1 MKKKNTSNLKR
12 KTAKKAVKKAAKQ
25 EATVPTPSAEAKV
38 PREILERRKRLMKE
52 AEVALGAL
60 NSYPMLKGRGEAE
73 AAKKMVLEAYSKGDA
88 VVRQFILFVIHEHLS
103 KAANMRV
110 MENFDFYRKVMGE
123 KTEVLDVR
131 KNVYRSM
138 FNYSNSLEGT
148 VELLLLLGDIGD
160 VGAAKVISRH
170 LAFYMSGEQ
179 QGLQML
185 RNAAVEALENC
196 GCTYALDV
204 ILAYA
209 RYAEKNERFVFALR
223 DWEDKLKAMSIAAAD
238 MDAYMSA
245 INELMMVRKEKDVHY
260 G

>member
-1 MKKKNTSNLKR
+1 MKKKSVPKSRKR
-12 KTAKKAVKKAAKQ
+12 VAKKTEKK
-25 EATVPTPSAEAKV
+25 EAKPEAAAIAPPAEKKV
-38 PREILERRKRLMKE
+38 PKEILERRKRLMKE
-52 AEVALGAL
+52 AEIALGAI
-60 NSYPMLKGRGEAE
+60 NSYPMLKNREDAE
-73 AAKKMVLEAYSKGDA
+73 AAKRMVLEAYSKGDA
-88 VVRQFILFVIHEHLS
+88 VVRQFILFIIHEHLS

-110 MENFDFYRKVMGE
+110 MENFELFKKMMGE
-123 KTEVLDVR
+123 KAEVLEVR

-160 VGAAKVISRH
+160 VGAAKVLSRH

-179 QGLQML
+179 GGLHML

-209 RYAEKNERFVFALR
+209 KYAEKNERFVFALR
-223 DWEDKLKAMSIAAAD
+223 DWEDKLKAMSLAAAD

>member
-1 MKKKNTSNLKR
+1 MKKKTAPKR
-12 KTAKKAVKKAAKQ
+12 KKRVAKEAKPEAA
-25 EATVPTPSAEAKV
+25 TLPAEKKV
-38 PREILERRKRLMKE
+38 PREILDRRKRLMKE

-60 NSYPMLKGRGEAE
+60 NSYPMLKSRAEAE
-73 AAKKMVLEAYSKGDA
+73 EAKRAVLEAYAKGDA

-103 KAANMRV
+103 KAANMRM
-110 MENFDFYRKVMGE
+110 MENFEFFKKVLGE
-123 KTEVLDVR
+123 KAEVLEVR

-148 VELLLLLGDIGD
+148 VEMLLLLGDIGD
-160 VGAAKVISRH
+160 VGAAKVLSRH

-179 QGLQML
+179 SGLQML

-196 GCTYALDV
+196 NCTYALDV

-223 DWEDKLKAMSIAAAD
+223 DWEDKLNKMSMSAEDRGDYI
-238 MDAYMSA
+238 SA

>member
-1 MKKKNTSNLKR
+1 MKKKSIPKSR
-12 KTAKKAVKKAAKQ
+12 KKTAKNTVKKEAAP
-25 EATVPTPSAEAKV
+25 EVAALPAEKKV
-38 PREILERRKRLMKE
+38 PKEIIERRKKLMKE
-52 AEVALGAL
+52 AEIALGVI
-60 NSYPMLKGRGEAE
+60 NSYPLLRTRQEVE
-73 AAKKMVLEAYSKGDA
+73 AAEKQVMDSYARGDA
-88 VVRQFILFVIHEHLS
+88 VIRQFILFVIHEHLS

-110 MENFDFYRKVMGE
+110 MENFELFKKMMGE
-123 KTEVLDVR
+123 KAEVLEVR

-160 VGAAKVISRH
+160 VGAAKVLSRH

-179 QGLQML
+179 GGLHML

-209 RYAEKNERFVFALR
+209 KYAEKNERFVFALR
-223 DWEDKLKAMSIAAAD
+223 DWEDKLQKMNLVAAD

>member
-1 MKKKNTSNLKR
+1 MKKKTVPKG
-12 KTAKKAVKKAAKQ
+12 KKKIAKKAAKP
-25 EATVPTPSAEAKV
+25 EAAAIPAEKKV
-38 PREILERRKRLMKE
+38 PKEILERRKRLMKE

-60 NSYPMLKGRGEAE
+60 NSYPILKGRAEAE
-73 AAKKMVLEAYSKGDA
+73 EAKRIVLEAYSKGDA

-103 KAANMRV
+103 KAANMRM
-110 MENFDFYRKVMGE
+110 MENFEFFKKMMGE
-123 KTEVLDVR
+123 KAEVLEVR

-160 VGAAKVISRH
+160 VGAAKVLSRH

-179 QGLQML
+179 SGLQML

-209 RYAEKNERFVFALR
+209 KYAEKNERFVFALR
-223 DWEDKLKAMSIAAAD
+223 DWEDKLQKMDLSAAD
-238 MDAYMSA
+238 KGDYISA
-245 INELMMVRKEKDVHY
+245 INELMMVRKERDVHY

>member
-1 MKKKNTSNLKR
+1 MKKRNTSRAKR
-12 KTAKKAVKKAAKQ
+12 KNVKKKARPEAAP
-25 EATVPTPSAEAKV
+25 ALSPEAKV
-38 PREILERRKRLMKE
+38 PREIIERRKKLMKD
-52 AEVALGAL
+52 AEVALGII
-60 NSYPMLKGRGEAE
+60 NSYPMLRTRQEVE
-73 AAKKMVLEAYSKGDA
+73 AAKKQIIESYEKGDA
-88 VVRQFILFVIHEHLS
+88 VIRQFILFVIHEHVS
-103 KAANMRV
+103 KAANMRI
-110 MENFDFYRKVMGE
+110 MENFEFFKKVMGE
-123 KTEVLDVR
+123 KAEVLDVR

-160 VGAAKVISRH
+160 LGAAKVLSRH

-179 QGLQML
+179 SGLHML

-204 ILAYA
+204 LIAYA
-209 RYAEKNERFVFALR
+209 KYSDKNERFVFALK
-223 DWEDKLKAMSIAAAD
+223 DWEDKLDKMDMGAAD
-238 MDAYMSA
+238 KDAYICA